1 MGLSFVCIHY
11 LSSNITYIFQLYICN
26 GSPNLSWY
34 NFLSFIAFNNFTYNT
49 FIVWVSLSPQESWF
63 YSISTNTIEHCPHL
77 NYVKLISITLKY
89 IWFLAKLLGTM
100 VLKPRK
106 EKPHT
111 ASSGISKTYASNPE
125 NGRVLGILE
134 FIATPNQSAL
144 IAYTQKSTE
153 SGRFK
158 TSACAWF
165 QKFIFHEKW

>member
-77 NYVKLISITLKY
+77 NYVKLIFYYTEIYLVSGKAARNNGTEAPKRETPHCFIRNLKNLCKQS
-89 IWFLAKLLGTM
+89 WEWQGTWDTG
-100 VLKPRK
+100 V
-106 EKPHT
+106 
-111 ASSGISKTYASNPE
+111 YSNP
-125 NGRVLGILE
+125 
-134 FIATPNQSAL
+134 
-144 IAYTQKSTE
+144 KSVSPHSIHPKVHWKRT
-153 SGRFK
+153 F
-158 TSACAWF
+158 
-165 QKFIFHEKW
+165 